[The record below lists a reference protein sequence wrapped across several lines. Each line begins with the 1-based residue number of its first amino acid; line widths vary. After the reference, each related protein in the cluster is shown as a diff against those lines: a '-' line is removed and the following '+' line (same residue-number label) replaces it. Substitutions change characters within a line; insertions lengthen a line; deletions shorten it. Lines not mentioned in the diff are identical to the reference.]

1 MQRLTYKEYKG
12 NKDILL
18 IDLHNGYTIVA
29 IKIWNS
35 DKHKYIV
42 ELRIKENTIEKWDLI
57 EKAEA
62 LEFDVDYK
70 IINKAILKQ
79 VSDLLSEGFFEYYI
93 ERYEYENKCIE
104 KGNEIYENEILDEKS
119 NKPIK
124 DKTIYGIIYH
134 CPNCRNE
141 IDTENKYCP
150 YCKSL
155 LNWSE
160 IE

>member
-62 LEFDVDYK
+62 LEFDADYK

-79 VSDLLSEGFFEYYI
+79 VSNFLSEGFFKYYI
-93 ERYEYENKCIE
+93 DRYEYENKCIE

>member
-79 VSDLLSEGFFEYYI
+79 VSNFLSEGFFEYYI
-93 ERYEYENKCIE
+93 DRYEYENKCIE

-124 DKTIYGIIYH
+124 DKTIYGIICR

-141 IDTENKYCP
+141 IDTANKYCP

>member
-1 MQRLTYKEYKG
+1 MYIRTQRALAVG
-12 NKDILL
+12 VSD
-18 IDLHNGYTIVA
+18 NGYTVIA
-29 IKIWNS
+29 IKLWNS

-79 VSDLLSEGFFEYYI
+79 VSNFLSEGFFKYYI
-93 ERYEYENKCIE
+93 DRYEYENKCIE

-119 NKPIK
+119 NKLIK
-124 DKTIYGIIYH
+124 DKTIYGIIY
-134 CPNCRNE
+134 
-141 IDTENKYCP
+141 Y
-150 YCKSL
+150 
-155 LNWSE
+155 
-160 IE
+160 

>member
-18 IDLHNGYTIVA
+18 IDLHNGYTVIA
-29 IKIWNS
+29 IKLWNS

-62 LEFDVDYK
+62 LEFDVNHK

>member
-79 VSDLLSEGFFEYYI
+79 VSNFLYEGFFKNYRD
-93 ERYEYENKCIE
+93 RYEYENKCIE

>member
-18 IDLHNGYTIVA
+18 IDLHNGYTVIA
-29 IKIWNS
+29 IKLWNS

-62 LEFDVDYK
+62 LEFHVDYK

-79 VSDLLSEGFFEYYI
+79 VSNFLSEGFFHYYI
-93 ERYEYENKCIE
+93 DRYEYENKCIE

>member
-12 NKDILL
+12 SKDILL

-57 EKAEA
+57 EKAES
-62 LEFDVDYK
+62 LEFEVDYK
-70 IINKAILKQ
+70 VINKVILKR
-79 VSDLLSEGFFEYYI
+79 VSELLSEGFFNYYI

-104 KGNEIYENEILDEKS
+104 KGNEIYENETLDKNS

-141 IDTENKYCP
+141 INSEYNYCP

>member
-1 MQRLTYKEYKG
+1 MQRLTKKEYKG

-70 IINKAILKQ
+70 IINKAILKR
-79 VSDLLSEGFFEYYI
+79 VSNFLSEGFFEYYI
-93 ERYEYENKCIE
+93 DRYEYENKCIE

-141 IDTENKYCP
+141 IDTENKHCP

>member
-1 MQRLTYKEYKG
+1 MIQYLKEQGAYYPVHL
-12 NKDILL
+12 NAEDIAS
-18 IDLHNGYTIVA
+18 ITIT
-29 IKIWNS
+29 NY
-35 DKHKYIV
+35 H
-42 ELRIKENTIEKWDLI
+42 
-57 EKAEA
+57 
-62 LEFDVDYK
+62 
-70 IINKAILKQ
+70 
-79 VSDLLSEGFFEYYI
+79 
-93 ERYEYENKCIE
+93 
-104 KGNEIYENEILDEKS
+104 NEIYENEILDEKS

>member
-18 IDLHNGYTIVA
+18 IDLYNGYTIVA

-93 ERYEYENKCIE
+93 DRYEYENKCIE

>member
-18 IDLHNGYTIVA
+18 IDLYNGYTIVA
-29 IKIWNS
+29 IKIWKS
-35 DKHKYIV
+35 DKQKYIV

-79 VSDLLSEGFFEYYI
+79 VSNFLSEGFFEYYI
-93 ERYEYENKCIE
+93 DRYEYENKCIE

>member
-1 MQRLTYKEYKG
+1 MQRLTHKEYKG

-57 EKAEA
+57 EKAES

-79 VSDLLSEGFFEYYI
+79 VATLLSDGFFDYYI
-93 ERYEYENKCIE
+93 QRYEYELKCFDI
-104 KGNEIYENEILDEKS
+104 GNEIAEK
-119 NKPIK
+119 K
-124 DKTIYGIIYH
+124 D
-134 CPNCRNE
+134 
-141 IDTENKYCP
+141 
-150 YCKSL
+150 
-155 LNWSE
+155 
-160 IE
+160 

>member
-18 IDLHNGYTIVA
+18 IDLHNGYTVIA
-29 IKIWNS
+29 IKLWNS

-79 VSDLLSEGFFEYYI
+79 VSDLLFEGFFEYYI

-104 KGNEIYENEILDEKS
+104 KGNEIYENEILDKKS